1 MSTNKSTSLSRR
13 NWKVVG
19 LLAIV
24 VFLLIGCRYGVIR
37 GSGSVVTEDRDVSG
51 FDSVALSGFG
61 RVIVTQGDQES
72 LTVETDD
79 NLMRY
84 IQTEVRDGTLVL
96 GFTDDAR
103 YKIPDPSSSVI
114 FRLSLT
120 DLNALDVSGAGSFEI
135 DELDADRL
143 VVTLSGA
150 GDLMIDSLTAT
161 DLVVTTNGAGNVE
174 LAGAVETQAVDLSGL
189 GNYSARD
196 LESRTAT
203 VSISGAGNAGV
214 WVRDTL
220 DVTISGAGGVD
231 YFGSP
236 EVTKNISGVGKVTGR
251 GDK

>member
-1 MSTNKSTSLSRR
+1 MNTNKSTSLSRR

-24 VFLLIGCRYGVIR
+24 VFLLIGCRFGVIR
-37 GSGSVVTEDRDVSG
+37 GSGNVVTEDRDVSG

-61 RVIVTQGDQES
+61 RVIITQGDEES

-84 IQTEVRDGTLVL
+84 IQTEVRDGTLEL

-103 YKIPDPSSSVI
+103 YKIPDPSSPII
-114 FRLSLT
+114 FHLSLT
-120 DLNALDVSGAGSFEI
+120 DLNALDLSGAGSFVI

-150 GDLMIDSLTAT
+150 GDLRIDSLTAT
-161 DLVVTTNGAGNVE
+161 DLVVTTSGAGNVE
-174 LAGAVETQAVDLSGL
+174 LAGAVETQTIDLSGL

-236 EVTKNISGVGKVTGR
+236 EVTQNISGVGKVTGR